1 MGIYMKRM
9 LPLIVVLLL
18 AACGEDPY
26 RGVYEGIKSNNDA
39 KRTPAERANA
49 PVPSYDEYKNERDSE
64 SAK

>member
-1 MGIYMKRM
+1 MKRI

-26 RGVYEGIKSNNDA
+26 RGLYDGIKSNNDA
-39 KRTPAERANA
+39 KRTPTERANSPA
-49 PVPSYDEYKNERDSE
+49 PSYDEYKKERDSE